1 MYSVV
6 SAIGVKNGIGQK
18 WEQINIQINK
28 VIFLFEKY
36 RRVYITVSPPSSLD
50 KKFVDMNTLR
60 EKYSL
65 FPGSLQDMFIDIGD
79 NNLVTLENEPKIN
92 NKTILYSD
100 SRRAMYNINAYHRLY
115 GINVHIDDRIDAL
128 LYKQGIDYKHFYE
141 NCLVTVNGLLH
152 LIDYSENGIIVID
165 AMKSVK
171 LAKQNQMGIINFSR
185 VGEIKQIPITEN
197 MLVRKPLQ
205 TDNTK
210 NQPLSEAIYIKLEQD
225 VVGKTVML
233 SLGGYL
239 ITHMSNSFQ
248 PVGDN
253 LYKIDIQNYPF
264 IDRIMESKLFLDF
277 SSFGLTTNPN
287 NINHYNKS
295 ELISDNFIT
304 KYITMSQSFVI
315 VVDNPDIYVDRQ
327 FVKKDAFPGRF
338 ISYSEPKLPLMTYD
352 NRLPEYW
359 PICENGVWSLNVV
372 NSDRR
377 NYYFDTMKSTYVQD
391 QDLNITDSVMST
403 NKANKKDAFLL
414 EIGSDMLL

>member
-1 MYSVV
+1 
-6 SAIGVKNGIGQK
+6 
-18 WEQINIQINK
+18 
-28 VIFLFEKY
+28 
-36 RRVYITVSPPSSLD
+36 
-50 KKFVDMNTLR
+50 
-60 EKYSL
+60 
-65 FPGSLQDMFIDIGD
+65 
-79 NNLVTLENEPKIN
+79 
-92 NKTILYSD
+92 
-100 SRRAMYNINAYHRLY
+100 
-115 GINVHIDDRIDAL
+115 
-128 LYKQGIDYKHFYE
+128 
-141 NCLVTVNGLLH
+141 
-152 LIDYSENGIIVID
+152 
-165 AMKSVK
+165 
-171 LAKQNQMGIINFSR
+171 
-185 VGEIKQIPITEN
+185 
-197 MLVRKPLQ
+197 
-205 TDNTK
+205 
-210 NQPLSEAIYIKLEQD
+210 
-225 VVGKTVML
+225 ML